1 MRTSLALLL
10 TLPLAALVACAPG
23 ATDDDDKDN
32 DEESNTDGGD
42 TDDDT
47 DGGGGSSTAPLAE
60 LSSDDCPD
68 MSESTTTTFTSS
80 GDEREVTI
88 VMPEDPDGPLS
99 VVFFFHGLM
108 DPASTPHPA
117 EYMVDGLNMQSV
129 ADSTNTIVIA
139 PVSKTIEMFGFSF
152 FMWDASREGDE
163 DLVLYD
169 DLRTCVADQHDVD
182 LDRLSVMGFSGG
194 ALWTTVILGERG
206 DTIASAVSASG
217 GADVQIPLFENL
229 FSEWTEP
236 ASKVPVLLQ
245 AGGETDV
252 WPDAS
257 LAIVDFSAATDT
269 LQQYLVDADH
279 YTVRCDH
286 DSGHTITQSGYSA
299 SIDWLTS
306 HTYGEPS
313 PYQESGIGSWDSW
326 CYEAD

>member
-10 TLPLAALVACAPG
+10 SLPITALVACAPG
-23 ATDDDDKDN
+23 AVDKDEE
-32 DEESNTDGGD
+32 DEDGEI
-42 TDDDT
+42 DT
-47 DGGGGSSTAPLAE
+47 DGGGSSGSGNSSTAPLAE
-60 LSSDDCPD
+60 LSSGDCPD
-68 MSESTTTTFTSS
+68 LSESGTTTFTSS
-80 GDEREVTI
+80 GDEREVT
-88 VMPEDPDGPLS
+88 VVVPEDPDGPMR

-108 DPASTPHPA
+108 DPGSTPHPA
-117 EYMVDGLNMQSV
+117 EYMVDGLGMQSV
-129 ADSTNTIVIA
+129 ADSTNTIVVA
-139 PVSKTIEMFGFSF
+139 PVSETLEMFGFSF
-152 FMWDASREGDE
+152 FMWDASREGDA

-169 DLRTCVADQHDVD
+169 DLRTCVADQHDVE
-182 LDRLSVMGFSGG
+182 LDKLSVMGFSGG

-206 DTIASAVSASG
+206 DTIAAAVSASG

-245 AGGETDV
+245 AGGESDV

-257 LAIVDFSAATDT
+257 LAIVDFALATDT
-269 LQQYLVDADH
+269 LQEHLVDAGH

-286 DSGHTITQSGYSA
+286 DSGHTITQTGYDA

-313 PYQESGIGSWDSW
+313 PYQEEGIGSWDSW

>member
-1 MRTSLALLL
+1 MRMSLALLL

-23 ATDDDDKDN
+23 ESDDDKDE
-32 DEESNTDGGD
+32 DEESDTDGGD

-47 DGGGGSSTAPLAE
+47 DGGASTAPLAE

-68 MSESTTTTFTSS
+68 LSESGTTTFTSS
-80 GDEREVTI
+80 GDEREVT
-88 VMPEDPDGPLS
+88 VVVPEAPDGPMRI
-99 VVFFFHGLM
+99 VFFFHGLM

-117 EYMVDGLNMQSV
+117 EYMVDGLDMQSV

-139 PVSKTIEMFGFSF
+139 PVSKTLEMFGFSF
-152 FMWDASREGDE
+152 FMWDASREADA
-163 DLVLYD
+163 DITLYD

-182 LDRLSVMGFSGG
+182 LDKLSVLGFSGG
-194 ALWTTVILGERG
+194 ALWTTVVVGDRG
-206 DTIASAVSASG
+206 DTIAAAVSASG
-217 GADVQIPLFENL
+217 GADVQIPLFDNL

-236 ASKVPVLLQ
+236 ASKVPMLLQ
-245 AGGETDV
+245 AGGESDV

-269 LQQYLVDADH
+269 LQAHLVDAGH

-299 SIDWLTS
+299 AIDWLSS

-313 PYQESGIGSWDSW
+313 PWEDAGIGSWDSW
-326 CYEAD
+326 CYEAE